1 MIFFSVTTGKLE
13 TYKQSKQTKN
23 QRNKKIK
30 L

>member
-13 TYKQSKQTKN
+13 TYKQNKQTKN

-30 L
+30 